1 MNKKSDILERLYS
14 TIESRKGDNPE
25 ASYTAKLLTQGMP
38 EIARK
43 VGEEAIETIT
53 AALTEEKIRIVE
65 ESADLLYH
73 LLVLWAQKGITPEEV
88 WSELISREGIPG
100 NEGKASRTTN

>member
-1 MNKKSDILERLYS
+1 MGKKSDILERLY
-14 TIESRKGDNPE
+14 TVIESRKGGDPE
-25 ASYTAKLLTQGMP
+25 TSYTANLMAQGMP

-53 AALTEEKIRIVE
+53 AALTKEECHIVE

-100 NEGKASRTTN
+100 NERKASRTPN